1 MPIAEANGQRIYYE
15 DVGEG
20 TPIILGHSFLC
31 TGDMW
36 REQVPVLAENHRV
49 INPDL
54 RGHGQSGKA
63 TSPWSLEDA
72 LQDSIGL
79 LDHLGI
85 DRAIWCGLSIG
96 GMVALRAALDAPERV
111 SALILMDTDAG
122 EEKFL
127 RILKYR
133 VMGVGANAFG
143 VKPFVPAVLKLMFG
157 VSTRRNNQ
165 ELVKEYRGVFA
176 GIDTESIVNSLPSLT
191 KRVSVTSR
199 LAEIKVPTV
208 VIVGEE
214 DKSLPVAR
222 SQLIH
227 DRLADSDLVVIPEAG
242 HLSAIEQPERVNDAV
257 RAFLG
262 RTSCAS

>member
-1 MPIAEANGQRIYYE
+1 MPIAEINSQAIHYE
-15 DVGEG
+15 DVGAG
-20 TPIILGHSFLC
+20 APIILGHSFLC

-36 REQVPVLAENHRV
+36 REQVPVFAENYRV

-54 RGHGQSGKA
+54 RGHGRSGKA

-85 DRAIWCGLSIG
+85 DRALWCGLSIG
-96 GMVALRAALDAPERV
+96 GMVALRAALEAPERV

-122 EEKFL
+122 PEKPL

-133 VMGVGANAFG
+133 VMGVGASTFG
-143 VKPFVPAVLKLMFG
+143 VKPFVPAVLKMMFG
-157 VSTRRNNQ
+157 ASTLRNNH
-165 ELVKEYRGVFA
+165 ELVNEYREIFA
-176 GIDTESIVNSLPSLT
+176 GIDTESVVNSLPSLT
-191 KRVSVTSR
+191 KRGSVVAQ
-199 LAEIKVPTV
+199 LGEIKVPSV

-222 SQLIH
+222 SELIDAH
-227 DRLADSDLVVIPEAG
+227 LPDSELVVIPEAG
-242 HLSAIEQPERVNDAV
+242 HLSAIEQPERVNAAV
-257 RAFLG
+257 KSFLG
-262 RTSCAS
+262 RI

>member
-1 MPIAEANGQRIYYE
+1 MPIAEINCQAIHYE
-15 DVGEG
+15 DVGAG

-36 REQVPVLAENHRV
+36 REQVPVFAENFRV

-54 RGHGQSGKA
+54 RGHGRSGKS

-96 GMVALRAALDAPERV
+96 GMVALRAALTAPERV

-122 EEKFL
+122 AEKFI

-133 VMGVGANAFG
+133 FMGIGASAFG
-143 VKPFVPAVLKLMFG
+143 VKPFVPAVLKMMFG
-157 VSTRRNNQ
+157 SSTLRHNQ
-165 ELVKEYRGVFA
+165 ALVNEYREVFA
-176 GIDTESIVNSLPSLT
+176 GVDTDSIINSLPSLT
-191 KRVSVTSR
+191 GRDSVLPR
-199 LAEIKVPTV
+199 LGEINVPSV
-208 VIVGEE
+208 VIVGKE

-222 SQLIH
+222 SQVIH
-227 DRLADSDLVVIPEAG
+227 DQLADSELVVIPEAG
-242 HLSAIEQPERVNDAV
+242 HLSAIEQPERVNAAV
-257 RAFLG
+257 RNFLE
-262 RTSCAS
+262 RALT

>member
-1 MPIAEANGQRIYYE
+1 MPIAEVNGQRIHYE

-20 TPIILGHSFLC
+20 RPIILGHSFLC

-36 REQVPVLAENHRV
+36 REQVPALAENYRV

-63 TSPWSLEDA
+63 SSPWSLEDA
-72 LQDSIGL
+72 VQDSLGL

-111 SALILMDTDAG
+111 SALILIDTDAG
-122 EEKFL
+122 EETFL

-133 VMGVGANAFG
+133 IMGIGANAFG

-157 VSTRRNNQ
+157 ASTRRNNH
-165 ELVKEYRGVFA
+165 ELVNEYREVFA

-191 KRVSVTSR
+191 ERGSVISR
-199 LAEIKVPTV
+199 LAEVTMPSV

-222 SQLIH
+222 SQVIH
-227 DRLADSDLVVIPEAG
+227 SQLADSELVVIPEAG
-242 HLSAIEQPERVNDAV
+242 HLAAIEQPERVNAAV
-257 RAFLG
+257 KSFLG
-262 RTSCAS
+262 RI